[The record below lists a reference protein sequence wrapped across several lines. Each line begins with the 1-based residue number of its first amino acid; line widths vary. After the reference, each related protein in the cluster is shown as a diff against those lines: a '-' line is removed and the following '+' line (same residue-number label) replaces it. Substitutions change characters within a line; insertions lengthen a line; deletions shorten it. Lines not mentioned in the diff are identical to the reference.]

1 MARSI
6 STSLHRPLAA
16 STILAACAL
25 LAACT
30 HTPNGVSSTSSP
42 MSSNAGLGPVYF
54 GDTMA
59 FAQDEAPKPA
69 PLVAA
74 TITLEY

>member
-1 MARSI
+1 MARSF
-6 STSLHRPLAA
+6 STSLHRPLAI

-25 LAACT
+25 FAACS
-30 HTPNGVSSTSSP
+30 HTPNGNASASTS
-42 MSSNAGLGPVYF
+42 MSSNGGLGPVYF

-59 FAQDEAPKPA
+59 FGHDDAPKPA
-69 PLVAA
+69 THVAA

>member
-1 MARSI
+1 MAH
-6 STSLHRPLAA
+6 STSLHRLLAT

-25 LAACT
+25 SAACS
-30 HTPNGVSSTSSP
+30 HTPNGNASASSAS

-59 FAQDEAPKPA
+59 FGHDDTTKPA
-69 PLVAA
+69 THVAA